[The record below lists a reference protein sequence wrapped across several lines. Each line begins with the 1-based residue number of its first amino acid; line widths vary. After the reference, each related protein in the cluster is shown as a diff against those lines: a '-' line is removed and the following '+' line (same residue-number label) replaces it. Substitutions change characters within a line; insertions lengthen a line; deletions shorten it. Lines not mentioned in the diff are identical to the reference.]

1 MSSSCPKSSWVLS
14 LCCPVVLQSCCPI
27 VILVGGHICAARC
40 CCCCCMSA
48 VVFGCLLFCVVVVPC
63 LFVCRACQL
72 LLVYA
77 ASSFLFF
84 VSSCALCPVSCVLS
98 CVLCSNLIAV
108 GTAHMSHSAR
118 ERLSLRSGVGL
129 GTGIGLAV
137 DCGRDRLDFQ
147 SKCSAR
153 EQFLPPRPCRT
164 FFPRPLYWAFLI
176 LVNKILSNF

>member
-1 MSSSCPKSSWVLS
+1 MPEKQLSIVPVLS
-14 LCCPVVLQSCCPI
+14 RCPAELLPHSYPGRRAHMCCPLLLLLLHVCGCLWLPPFFRSCC
-27 VILVGGHICAARC
+27 A
-40 CCCCCMSA
+40 
-48 VVFGCLLFCVVVVPC
+48 
-63 LFVCRACQL
+63 LFVCLPSMSTSPRLCRFFI
-72 LLVYA
+72 
-77 ASSFLFF
+77 SLF
-84 VSSCALCPVSCVLS
+84 CNQLCPLPCVLS

-118 ERLSLRSGVGL
+118 ERLSLRRGVGL